1 MTKRKNI
8 KIEEMSDNLEFI
20 DYKSEEKKN
29 DFTPKHPGRTATIRY
44 TVIDTATNRAIMTG
58 TANEFTD
65 KYFKYSSKKDVK
77 GARQA
82 IRYSARTGKAV
93 FGGKIIAYVNEE

>member
-1 MTKRKNI
+1 MTRRKKI
-8 KIEEMSDNLEFI
+8 KIEEMRDNLEFI
-20 DYKSEEKKN
+20 DYKSEEKN

>member
-1 MTKRKNI
+1 MSRRKKIN
-8 KIEEMSDNLEFI
+8 IEEMRDNLEFI
-20 DYKSEEKKN
+20 DHNSEEKN
-29 DFTPKHPGRTATIRY
+29 DFTPKQRGRTATIRY
-44 TVIDTATNRAIMTG
+44 TVIDTTTNRAIMTG